1 MTKEQLHKAN
11 EIDKLIEYNFRYKEF
26 ADKFKGLDK
35 TSNTTMLIQMGV
47 NWDYK
52 IVIDDV
58 ELMAVCFKSMYD
70 YCNAKEEELKTK
82 FENL

>member
-1 MTKEQLHKAN
+1 MTEEQLHKAN
-11 EIDKLIEYNFRYKEF
+11 EIDRLRKYNFNYKKF
-26 ADKFKGLDK
+26 AKSFKEIDK
-35 TSNTTMLIQMGV
+35 TSSTTMLIQMGGTD
-47 NWDYK
+47 NFK
-52 IVIDDV
+52 INIEDV